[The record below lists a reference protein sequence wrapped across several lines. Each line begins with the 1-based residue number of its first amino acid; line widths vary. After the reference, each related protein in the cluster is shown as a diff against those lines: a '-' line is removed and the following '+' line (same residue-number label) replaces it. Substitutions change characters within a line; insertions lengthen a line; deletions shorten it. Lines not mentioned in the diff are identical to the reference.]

1 DPDTTAAIEAQSG
14 TPVTYA
20 DLTRPIRGDDPAF
33 VIAAGTEKERVI
45 GHAAAADTAARL
57 AARTGVDYESRTHAH
72 GPADSEAAVLELL
85 VAATAGAALVAPQE
99 RAESFEDEL
108 ADQWVTHLFVGSPGA
123 PRFDDGIPEDLAAMV
138 FVDVQPE
145 PGYEDL
151 L

>member
-1 DPDTTAAIEAQSG
+1 M
-14 TPVTYA
+14 
-20 DLTRPIRGDDPAF
+20 
-33 VIAAGTEKERVI
+33 
-45 GHAAAADTAARL
+45 
-57 AARTGVDYESRTHAH
+57 
-72 GPADSEAAVLELL
+72 LELL

-151 L
+151 LGADGPDLFTDVVTAAGGGR